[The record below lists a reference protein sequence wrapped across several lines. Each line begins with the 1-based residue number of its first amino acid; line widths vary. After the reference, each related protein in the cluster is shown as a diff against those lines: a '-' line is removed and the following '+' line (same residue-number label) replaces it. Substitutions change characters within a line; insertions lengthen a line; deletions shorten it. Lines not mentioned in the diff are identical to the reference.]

1 MFWKRQVP
9 IAIVFTIGLFTLFG
23 WFVGSYEIRLDRL
36 VSNRPRQVLEEIA
49 REIDVPLDSLLT
61 REIDDGEIA
70 IGPET
75 FPTLS
80 AALLY
85 HDAHPENDTLDLQHF
100 ILTRTARTKEFD
112 RLSERFDPAT
122 VYLSIRE
129 DKSNPVT
136 HFIEDDA
143 TQWYDIIA
151 SFAII
156 LGALNLLKLQSL
168 KVLRRK
174 KDWQYSVMAILGF
187 AFAFFAGFLF
197 RGANYV
203 TITDIGESRA
213 RVAEV
218 VAEMEDLPA
227 DRVLTGLQLL
237 KEGETRRAGPVMF
250 TSRGAQTLA
259 EHLEDAGAT
268 VEVKTEEWGAHLLAQ
283 GSLFKWM
290 FDFIFTPLSATMF
303 ALLAFFVA
311 SASYR
316 AFRIRNFEAT
326 LLLGAGIILMLGR
339 VPIGSIIS
347 AWFVAYILVLGL
359 GILVNTLVKN
369 RTVTLVTVIGGL
381 AAVTLGGMATGWPVD
396 KPAFLF
402 LPALQEWIYL
412 YPNIAGTRAV
422 MIGIALGMVGTS
434 LRVILGIEKSFMGER

>member
-1 MFWKRQVP
+1 
-9 IAIVFTIGLFTLFG
+9 
-23 WFVGSYEIRLDRL
+23 
-36 VSNRPRQVLEEIA
+36 RQVLQEIA
-49 REIDVPLDSLLT
+49 REIDVPLDFLLT
-61 REIDDGEIA
+61 REIEDGEISIGDVTFSTLADA
-70 IGPET
+70 IR
-75 FPTLS
+75 
-80 AALLY
+80 Y
-85 HDAHPENDTLDLQHF
+85 HDVHPEDDTLRFEHL
-100 ILTRTARTKEFD
+100 ILTHTARTKEFE
-112 RLSERFDPAT
+112 RLQERFDPAT
-122 VYLSIRE
+122 VSLSLRE
-129 DKSNPVT
+129 DKTNPVT

-156 LGALNLLKLQSL
+156 LGALNLLKLQGL

-174 KDWQYSVMAILGF
+174 KDWQYSVTAILGF

-203 TITDIGESRA
+203 ALTDPGDSPA

-218 VAEMEDLPA
+218 VAEKESLPQ
-227 DRVLTGLQLL
+227 DKVLTALRLL
-237 KEGETRRAGPVMF
+237 EEGESRRVGSVML
-250 TSRGAQTLA
+250 TSGGARFLA
-259 EHLEDAGAT
+259 LELEQVGAS
-268 VEVKTEEWGAHLLAQ
+268 VEVKTEQWGAHLLAQ

-290 FDFIFTPLSATMF
+290 FDYIFTPLSATMF

-339 VPIGSIIS
+339 VPIGSTIS
-347 AWFVAYILVLGL
+347 GWFVAYVLVLGL
-359 GILVNTLVKN
+359 GILANFLARN
-369 RTVTLVTVIGGL
+369 RTVTFLTVIGGL
-381 AAVTLGGMATGWPVD
+381 AAVTVGGMASGWPVD
-396 KPAFLF
+396 RPAFLF

-412 YPNIAGTRAV
+412 YPNIAGTRAI

>member
-9 IAIVFTIGLFTLFG
+9 IAIVFTVGVFTLLG
-23 WFVGSYEIRLDRL
+23 WFVGSYEILLERL
-36 VSNRPRQVLEEIA
+36 VSDRPRQVLEQIA
-49 REIDVPLDSLLT
+49 REIEVPLDSLLV
-61 REIDDGEIA
+61 RPIEDGEIA
-70 IGPET
+70 IGSET
-75 FPTLS
+75 FPNL
-80 AALLY
+80 AGALEY
-85 HDAHPENDTLDLQHF
+85 HDAHPEQDTVRFRHF
-100 ILTRTARTKEFD
+100 VLVRTARSGNFE
-112 RLSERFDPAT
+112 RLRGRFDPA
-122 VYLSIRE
+122 VVVLSLEE
-129 DKSNPVT
+129 DKTNPVS
-136 HFIEDDA
+136 HFIQDDA

-156 LGALNLLKLQSL
+156 LGALNLLKLQGL
-168 KVLRRK
+168 KVLRRR
-174 KDWQYSVMAILGF
+174 KDWQYSVTAILGF

-203 TITDIGESRA
+203 SITDVGASPA

-218 VAEMEDLPA
+218 VARVERVPAEEVLPA
-227 DRVLTGLQLL
+227 LKILEKGKMRRVGGVRLTSAAA
-237 KEGETRRAGPVMF
+237 R
-250 TSRGAQTLA
+250 SLA
-259 EHLEDAGAT
+259 DELEAAGAS
-268 VEVKTEEWGAHLLAQ
+268 VQVKTEEWGAHLLAQ

-290 FDFIFTPLSATMF
+290 FDYVFTPLSATMF

-339 VPIGSIIS
+339 VPIGSTIS
-347 AWFVAYILVLGL
+347 GWFVAYILVLGL
-359 GILVNTLVKN
+359 GILVNTLAKN
-369 RTVTLVTVIGGL
+369 RTATLLTVVAGL
-381 AAVTLGGMATGWPVD
+381 GLVTLGGIATGWPVD
-396 KPAFLF
+396 RPAFLF

-412 YPNIAGTRAV
+412 YPNVAGTRAI